1 MITSEQFSQY
11 TVVSLRNVRRLDVT
25 FGFRVKT
32 EIKALIHE
40 DSPHLIVDMS
50 GVQFID
56 STGFSVLISLLRGV
70 KKHKGTLQICGL
82 SPELYR
88 HFELL
93 QLHRVFDIQ
102 ADRAACA
109 AALAAA
115 AS

>member
-1 MITSEQFSQY
+1 MITSEQFAQY

-32 EIKALIHE
+32 EIKALIQE
-40 DSPHLIVDMS
+40 ESPHLILDMN
-50 GVQFID
+50 GVQFMD
-56 STGFSVLISLLRGV
+56 STGFSVLISLLRAV
-70 KKHKGTLQICGL
+70 RKHKGSLQICGL
-82 SPELYR
+82 TPELYR

-93 QLHRVFDIQ
+93 QLHRVFEIRP
-102 ADRAACA
+102 DRAACA